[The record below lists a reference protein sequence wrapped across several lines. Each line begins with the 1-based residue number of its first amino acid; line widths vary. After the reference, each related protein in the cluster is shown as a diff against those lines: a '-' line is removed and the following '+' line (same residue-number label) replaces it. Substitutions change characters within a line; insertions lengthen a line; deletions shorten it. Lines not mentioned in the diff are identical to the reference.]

1 MNYLTNYYKHRCEIL
16 QEKVNYL
23 NYLLENVQSTMA
35 PELDATMVQSPPQSQ
50 PPTQKPPT
58 QTPPSSKP
66 RERAPGKP
74 HPTNKDGRPG
84 DGLAPGF
91 NDKWKPDSKE
101 WREWIQQ
108 NGHYHQNNPYP
119 FGSEQWFAWEYEYY
133 KYPPG
138 P

>member
-16 QEKVNYL
+16 QEQINRL
-23 NYLLENVQSTMA
+23 NFLLENVQSSMA
-35 PELDATMVQSPPQSQ
+35 AEIDMGATQAPPQNQ
-50 PPTQKPPT
+50 PPS

-66 RERAPGKP
+66 KEKEHVKP
-74 HPTNKDGRPG
+74 HPSNKDGMPG

-91 NDKWKPDSKE
+91 KDKWKESDE
-101 WREWIQQ
+101 EFRRWIQQ
-108 NGHYHQNNPYP
+108 KGHYHQNNPHP

-133 KYPPG
+133 KHPPG